1 MSAMSNMRK
10 VAVAVLVG
18 MLVGALAG
26 ALILG
31 VDQYFRERHESDWSE
46 IEQWVS
52 VAMMMGASLGAAVGA
67 AIGFVVGLVKR
78 VRLS

>member
-1 MSAMSNMRK
+1 MK
-10 VAVAVLVG
+10 KIVVAVLVG
-18 MLVGALAG
+18 MLVGALSG

-31 VDQYFRERHESDWSE
+31 VDQYVHELRESDWSE

-67 AIGFVVGLVKR
+67 AIGFTVGFVKR
-78 VRLS
+78 VRMS